1 MHLFP
6 ATLPLYLLF
15 VFSPVGLD
23 GLEEKKESK
32 IVGKD
37 LKKKMNKGDGKKMT
51 VAIFK

>member
-23 GLEEKKESK
+23 GLEENKESK
-32 IVGKD
+32 IVGN
-37 LKKKMNKGDGKKMT
+37 KKKIEMNKGDGEKKRL
-51 VAIFK
+51 